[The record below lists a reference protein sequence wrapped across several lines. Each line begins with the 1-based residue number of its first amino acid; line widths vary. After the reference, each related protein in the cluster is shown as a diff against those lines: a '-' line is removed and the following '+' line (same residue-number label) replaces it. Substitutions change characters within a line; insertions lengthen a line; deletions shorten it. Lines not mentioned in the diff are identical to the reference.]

1 MQAQCE
7 RPLQQQGQINECHKK
22 QADDEKATIDEVDS
36 DARKLSQP
44 VQVWMKVKP
53 NLSHQRS
60 QMYAKKNNKHST
72 ITGKWLFIDI
82 RLTTTTSLGGM
93 KDWLVIIHD
102 CTDYTW
108 SCFLRKK
115 KSCQTKLMS

>member
-22 QADDEKATIDEVDS
+22 QADDEKLKATINEVDS

-60 QMYAKKNNKHST
+60 QMYAKKIINTLLLQEN
-72 ITGKWLFIDI
+72 GFL
-82 RLTTTTSLGGM
+82 LT
-93 KDWLVIIHD
+93 LV
-102 CTDYTW
+102 
-108 SCFLRKK
+108 
-115 KSCQTKLMS
+115 